1 MSFRGKQRGY
11 TIAELMIVVA
21 IIGLLVGLAF
31 IFFRPGEDALA
42 LDRAA
47 QKVAQ
52 DVRSVAQLALK
63 AESHSCSAGVGGGK
77 TSAYGI
83 IFDKSV
89 KTSYE
94 LFADCNARG
103 TYSAGNDDIVKTLN
117 IEERNIEISNVEPT
131 NNEWAIFTPPDP
143 VVVFKSVTSAITI
156 TLSTTTSPIQTR
168 NIVIGAKGVVEVQ

>member
-63 AESHSCSAGVGGGK
+63 AESHSCSFGAGGQ

-83 IFDKSV
+83 FFDKEA

>member
-1 MSFRGKQRGY
+1 MSLRGKQRGY

-63 AESHSCSAGVGGGK
+63 AESHSCSFGAGGQ

-83 IFDKSV
+83 FFDKEA

-94 LFADCNARG
+94 LFADCDPRG
-103 TYSAGNDDIVKTLN
+103 VYESGTDVLVKILE
-117 IEERNIEISNVEPT
+117 IEERNIEISVVDPENGWV
-131 NNEWAIFTPPDP
+131 IFTPPDP
-143 VVVFKSVTSAITI
+143 AVIFKNGTPPIII

>member
-1 MSFRGKQRGY
+1 
-11 TIAELMIVVA
+11 MIVVA

-94 LFADCNARG
+94 LFADCDREDPAATSWDPWAGYPTLPPREAD
-103 TYSAGNDDIVKTLN
+103 SAL
-117 IEERNIEISNVEPT
+117 P
-131 NNEWAIFTPPDP
+131 
-143 VVVFKSVTSAITI
+143 
-156 TLSTTTSPIQTR
+156 
-168 NIVIGAKGVVEVQ
+168 